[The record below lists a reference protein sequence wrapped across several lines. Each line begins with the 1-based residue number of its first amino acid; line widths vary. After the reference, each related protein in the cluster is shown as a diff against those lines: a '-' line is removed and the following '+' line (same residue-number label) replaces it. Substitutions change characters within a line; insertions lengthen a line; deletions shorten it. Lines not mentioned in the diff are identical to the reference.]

1 MGNISLTTQRPWGVD
16 ENTWKRIRRRR
27 SRETTSYVIKL
38 NHLCSQ
44 FNTAQQEARRGQKSA
59 NQEQGASA
67 APPQQIVLVRN
78 EETTRLNDGLC
89 PEKLSGNATILQFDN
104 WKRDIKSYYF
114 TINAMTKKSRDVQI
128 SALYACLDEKVKR
141 FLDVLFASLPNVE
154 IVSDDSHSYLQALT
168 DHFDSMHPIPLRVL
182 NFFNEKQRPN
192 ESP

>member
-1 MGNISLTTQRPWGVD
+1 
-16 ENTWKRIRRRR
+16 
-27 SRETTSYVIKL
+27 
-38 NHLCSQ
+38 
-44 FNTAQQEARRGQKSA
+44 
-59 NQEQGASA
+59 
-67 APPQQIVLVRN
+67 
-78 EETTRLNDGLC
+78 
-89 PEKLSGNATILQFDN
+89 
-104 WKRDIKSYYF
+104 
-114 TINAMTKKSRDVQI
+114 MTKKSRDVQI